1 MKINVEL
8 ENGFLPEKYAKH
20 TAAEFMRKGS
30 PIVSF
35 PIKLDNVPESTRA
48 IALTFVDYDSIPV
61 CGFAWIH
68 WTALIPQKVTEL
80 PENASQLQSF
90 GMIQGANSL
99 ASNFVGERDKNVTER
114 YSGPTPPDK
123 NHDYT
128 LNVYALDC
136 VPDLT
141 EGFFMNELLKA
152 VNGHTLAK
160 AKAVLP
166 ARS

>member
-8 ENGFLPEKYAKH
+8 TEGFLPEKYAKH

-30 PIVSF
+30 PVVSF
-35 PIKLDNVPESTRA
+35 PIQFEELPDSTKA

-68 WTALIPQKVTEL
+68 WTAVIPHKISAL
-80 PENASQLQSF
+80 PEDASRKAIF
-90 GMIQGANSL
+90 GMIQGVNSL
-99 ASNFVGERDKNVTER
+99 ASNFIGERDPEVTMR

-128 LNVYALDC
+128 LTAYSLDF
-136 VPDLT
+136 VPNLS
-141 EGFFMNELLKA
+141 EGFFMNELLKT
-152 VNGHTLAK
+152 VKGHIIEETEI
-160 AKAVLP
+160 VLP
-166 ARS
+166 ARK

>member
-8 ENGFLPEKYAKH
+8 IDGFLPEKYAKH
-20 TAAEFMRKGS
+20 TAPEFMRKGS

-35 PIKLDNVPESTRA
+35 PINLEDIPESTKA

-68 WTALIPQKVTEL
+68 WTAFIPHKTTDI

-90 GMIQGANSL
+90 AMVQGTNSL
-99 ASNFVGERDKNVTER
+99 ASNFVGERDKTVTER

-128 LNVYALDC
+128 LTVYALDF
-136 VPDLT
+136 VPKLP

-152 VNGHTLAK
+152 INGHTLAK